1 MNSDI
6 MCMTHLINCKIVIYV
21 DCDLVFKVLSTSQQ
35 NIHQIALKLLDLK
48 GNLSSCQPL
57 SYNKAWWK
65 SIYM

>member
-35 NIHQIALKLLDLK
+35 NIHQIALT
-48 GNLSSCQPL
+48 
-57 SYNKAWWK
+57 
-65 SIYM
+65 IYCSKIIGFKR